1 MNYHRFAIQWYFIWW
16 LCTYLPSDS
25 TVAKKWQNCWSH
37 TSLRSLNIP
46 STKKKKNTSCN
57 WRGKA
62 ACIIFSGKTGIVRSE
77 KSIVTRYFF
86 AGWEFSSSSPLGRIA
101 WAECL
106 LRSFSLCHTKACQ
119 GQGEKVNMLCHAQ
132 QDLRKW
138 KWSASI
144 RALER
149 HDWITHSYCSQNSYF
164 VTSWR
169 CNDLEESNI
178 REVT

>member
-1 MNYHRFAIQWYFIWW
+1 MVFYMVALHIFAFRFN
-16 LCTYLPSDS
+16 CCKE
-25 TVAKKWQNCWSH
+25 VAKLLITHFTQKLKYTKH
-37 TSLRSLNIP
+37 
-46 STKKKKNTSCN
+46 KKKKNTSCN

-144 RALER
+144 QALER